1 MNRWTHPT
9 LTRRAL
15 EKGRR
20 TVLRGFWSTPR
31 APSGALRERRHRTG
45 LVHFDGDRIEQ
56 IEQVDQPVTTLR
68 NDEALVKVASHQ
80 GFLSG

>member
-1 MNRWTHPT
+1 
-9 LTRRAL
+9 
-15 EKGRR
+15 
-20 TVLRGFWSTPR
+20 
-31 APSGALRERRHRTG
+31 

-56 IEQVDQPVTTLR
+56 IKRVDQPVTIPR

>member
-1 MNRWTHPT
+1 PER
-9 LTRRAL
+9 
-15 EKGRR
+15 GRSIA
-20 TVLRGFWSTPR
+20 LRGFWSTPR
-31 APSGALRERRHRTG
+31 APSGALRGRRREPG

-56 IEQVDQPVTTLR
+56 IKRVDQPVTIPR